1 MNIIDAWKK
10 AKEGQVIRSHNVDT
24 RVKTGKLSDS
34 LIVRY
39 EDLLLADDWEVVRE
53 KKQET
58 HTFRYGAEIRP
69 LLNFVAIP
77 VYIPVNS
84 KVTIEWE
91 E

>member
-10 AKEGQVIRSHNVDT
+10 AKEGQVIRSHNGDT

-53 KKQET
+53 KEHRTQEWT
-58 HTFRYGAEIRP
+58 VNQAKF
-69 LLNFVAIP
+69 LDWN
-77 VYIPVNS
+77 VYPKTA
-84 KVTIEWE
+84 KVTITWE